1 MLILSFFY
9 FLLSFFSNISILAQ
23 PKKVYMS
30 SGTILAII
38 IIYFGI
44 LILISNLVS
53 KKDSSNDAFFKANKN
68 SKWYLVAFGMIGTA
82 LSGVT
87 FISVP
92 GEVGNPDLQ
101 FKYFQFVLGN
111 AIGFIIIA
119 TVLLPLYYR
128 MNLTSIYSYIEQRLG
143 VVSYKTAATIFL
155 ISRTIG
161 SAFRLYLV
169 VIVLQRFVFDAYNIP
184 FAVTV
189 LISLALIF
197 AYTYRGGLKTII
209 ITDTLQTF
217 FLVTSV
223 FLTIIFICN
232 SLDYS
237 FTEAFEAVKNSNYSK
252 VFFYEDYLKGSFVL
266 KQILGG
272 IFVTIAMVGL
282 DQDLMQKNLSCK
294 NIGEAQKNMF
304 TFTGIFVV
312 INIFFL
318 SVGALLYLYAE
329 KNGISV
335 PMVDG
340 VKRTDLLFPEIAFNH
355 LNIVPAVVF
364 LLGLTAAT
372 FATTDS
378 ALTALTTSFC
388 VDFLGMDKEGKNSN
402 SEIPNSNEEIE
413 TRNKKLVRTRHLVHV
428 GFSLLMFLVIIVFNS
443 LNDKSVVTMI
453 FKVASYTYGPLLGLY
468 AFGLFMKS
476 KTVHDKLVPFIC
488 VISPLVCFLIAK
500 NSATLFE
507 DYVIDN
513 ELIIVNGLIT
523 FIGLLVISKPATS
536 QTKF

>member
-1 MLILSFFY
+1 
-9 FLLSFFSNISILAQ
+9 
-23 PKKVYMS
+23 MS
-30 SGTILAII
+30 KNDSG
-38 IIYFGI
+38 
-44 LILISNLVS
+44 NE
-53 KKDSSNDAFFKANKN
+53 AFFKANKN

-119 TVLLPLYYR
+119 KVLLPLYYR
-128 MNLTSIYSYIEQRLG
+128 MNLTSIYGYIEQRLG
-143 VVSYKTAATIFL
+143 IVSYKTAATIFL

-161 SAFRLYLV
+161 SSFRLYLV
-169 VIVLQRFVFDAYNIP
+169 VIVLQRYVFDYYKIP
-184 FAVTV
+184 FAFTV
-189 LISLALIF
+189 MMSLLLIF

-217 FLVTSV
+217 FLVSSV
-223 FLTIIFICN
+223 FLTIFFICR
-232 SLDYS
+232 SLDFNV
-237 FTEAFEAVKNSNYSK
+237 FTAFEEVKNSNYSK
-252 VFFYEDYLKGSFVL
+252 IFFFDDYNKGNYFW

-282 DQDLMQKNLSCK
+282 DQDLMQKNLSCAT
-294 NIGEAQKNMF
+294 IGEAQKNMF
-304 TFTGIFVV
+304 TFTAIFVI

-329 KNGISV
+329 KNGIAV
-335 PMVDG
+335 PNDLITG
-340 VKRTDLLFPEIAFNH
+340 KPRTDLLFPEIAFHH
-355 LNIVPAVVF
+355 LSIVPAVVF

-388 VDFLGMDKEGKNSN
+388 VDFLGMDKAENLNK
-402 SEIPNSNEEIE
+402 PNI
-413 TRNKKLVRTRHLVHV
+413 VRTRHLVHI
-428 GFSLLMFLVIIVFNS
+428 GFSFLMFLVIIVFNS

-468 AFGLFMKS
+468 TFGLFMKT

-488 VISPLVCFLIAK
+488 IISPLICFFIST
-500 NSATLFE
+500 NSALLFG

-513 ELIIVNGLIT
+513 ELIIINGLLT
-523 FIGLLVISKPATS
+523 FVGLLFISKPATKE
-536 QTKF
+536 TRF

>member
-1 MLILSFFY
+1 MTPFAILS
-9 FLLSFFSNISILAQ
+9 L
-23 PKKVYMS
+23 
-30 SGTILAII
+30 I
-38 IIYFGI
+38 IIYFGF
-44 LILISNLVS
+44 LFLISHFVS
-53 KKDSSNDAFFKANKN
+53 KKDNGNEAFFKANKN

-92 GEVGNPDLQ
+92 GEVGNPEMQ

-119 TVLLPLYYR
+119 KVLLPLYYR
-128 MNLTSIYSYIEQRLG
+128 MNLTSIYGYIEKRLG
-143 VVSYKTAATIFL
+143 SVSYKTAATIFL

-161 SAFRLYLV
+161 SSFRLYLV
-169 VIVLQRFVFDAYNIP
+169 VIVLQRYVFDFYNIP

-189 LISLALIF
+189 LISLSLIF

-223 FLTIIFICN
+223 FLTIYFICS
-232 SLDYS
+232 SLNLT
-237 FTEAFEAVKNSNYSK
+237 FIQAFEEVKNSNYSK
-252 VFFYEDYLKGSFVL
+252 VFFFEDYLKGTYFW

-304 TFTGIFVV
+304 TFTGIFVI

-318 SVGALLYLYAE
+318 SVGALLYLFAE
-329 KNGISV
+329 KNGIAIPTDLV
-335 PMVDG
+335 TGKP
-340 VKRTDLLFPEIAFNH
+340 RTDLLFPEIAFHH
-355 LNIVPAVVF
+355 LSLIPSIVF

-388 VDFLGMDKEGKNSN
+388 VDFLGMDKTENQHK
-402 SEIPNSNEEIE
+402 PNII
-413 TRNKKLVRTRHLVHV
+413 RTRHFVHI
-428 GFSLLMFLVIIVFNS
+428 GFSFLMFLVIIIFNAI
-443 LNDKSVVTMI
+443 NDASVVSMI
-453 FKVASYTYGPLLGLY
+453 FKIASYTYGPLLGLY
-468 AFGLFMKS
+468 TFGLFMKS
-476 KTVHDKLVPFIC
+476 KTVHDKLVPFVCIVSPVIC
-488 VISPLVCFLIAK
+488 FFIAK
-500 NSATLFE
+500 NSVLLLGN
-507 DYVIDN
+507 YVIDN
-513 ELIIVNGLIT
+513 ELIIINGLIT
-523 FIGLLVISKPATS
+523 FIGLLLISKPAITT
-536 QTKF
+536 TKF

>member
-1 MLILSFFY
+1 MTSSAILS
-9 FLLSFFSNISILAQ
+9 L
-23 PKKVYMS
+23 
-30 SGTILAII
+30 II
-38 IIYFGI
+38 VYFGI
-44 LILISNLVS
+44 LFFISHIVS
-53 KKDSSNDAFFKANKN
+53 KKNSGNDAFFKANKN

-92 GEVGNPDLQ
+92 GQVGSPDIQ

-119 TVLLPLYYR
+119 KVLLPLYYR
-128 MNLTSIYSYIEQRLG
+128 MNLTSIYGYIEQRLG
-143 VVSYKTAATIFL
+143 HISYKTAASIFL

-161 SAFRLYLV
+161 SAARLYLV
-169 VIVLQRFVFDAYNIP
+169 AIVLQRYVFDDFGVP
-184 FAVTV
+184 FWVTV
-189 LISLALIF
+189 MGSLALIF
-197 AYTYRGGLKTII
+197 SYTYRGGLKTII

-217 FLVTSV
+217 FLVSSV
-223 FLTIIFICN
+223 ILTIYFICN
-232 SLDYS
+232 SLDYNIPQ
-237 FTEAFEAVKNSNYSK
+237 AFEAVKNSNYSK
-252 VFFYEDYLKGSFVL
+252 IFFYEDWLKSNFFV

-304 TFTGIFVV
+304 TFTGIFVI
-312 INIFFL
+312 INLFFL

-335 PMVDG
+335 PLDNFTS
-340 VKRTDLLFPEIAFNH
+340 KPRTDLLFPEIAFNH
-355 LNIVPAVVF
+355 LNLIPAIVF

-388 VDFLGMDKEGKNSN
+388 VDFLGMDKAEN
-402 SEIPNSNEEIE
+402 IE
-413 TRNKKLVRTRHLVHV
+413 KTNMVRTRHFVHI
-428 GFSLLMFLVIIVFNS
+428 GFSLLMFLVILLIYFLNS
-443 LNDKSVVTMI
+443 DSVVSLI
-453 FKVASYTYGPLLGLY
+453 FKIAAYTYGPLLGLY
-468 AFGLFMKS
+468 TFGLIMKT
-476 KTVHDKLVPFIC
+476 KTVIDKLVPVICILAPTITFI
-488 VISPLVCFLIAK
+488 ISLYSK
-500 NSATLFE
+500 KLFGNYE
-507 DYVIDN
+507 FAE
-513 ELIIVNGLIT
+513 ELIILNGLLT
-523 FIGLLVISKPATS
+523 FIGLMCISKPATS

>member
-1 MLILSFFY
+1 
-9 FLLSFFSNISILAQ
+9 
-23 PKKVYMS
+23 MS
-30 SGTILAII
+30 PTTILII
-38 IIYFGI
+38 IVIYFGL
-44 LILISNLVS
+44 LILISNIVT
-53 KKDSSNDAFFKANKN
+53 KKSADNDTFFKANKN

-111 AIGFIIIA
+111 ALGFLIIA
-119 TVLLPLYYR
+119 KILLPLYYR
-128 MNLTSIYSYIEQRLG
+128 MNLTSIYSYIELRLG
-143 VVSYKTAATIFL
+143 IISYKTAATIFL

-169 VIVLQRFVFDAYNIP
+169 VIVLQRYVFDAFNVP
-184 FAVTV
+184 FALTV
-189 LISLALIF
+189 LISLGLIF

-217 FLVTSV
+217 FLVSSV
-223 FLTIIFICN
+223 FLTIFFICQ
-232 SLDYS
+232 SLDLS
-237 FTEAFEAVKNSNYSK
+237 AIQAFETVKNSNYSK
-252 VFFYEDYLKGSFVL
+252 VFFFEDYLKGTYFW
-266 KQILGG
+266 KQLLGG

-282 DQDLMQKNLSCK
+282 DQDLMQKNLSCAT
-294 NIGEAQKNMF
+294 IGEAQKNMF
-304 TFTGIFVV
+304 TFTGIFVL

-318 SVGALLYLYAE
+318 SVGALLYLFAE
-329 KNGISV
+329 KNGIAI

-340 VKRTDLLFPEIAFNH
+340 VARTDFLFPEIA
-355 LNIVPAVVF
+355 LKSLGIVPAIVF

-388 VDFLGMDKEGKNSN
+388 VDFLEMDKTENQN
-402 SEIPNSNEEIE
+402 IPNI
-413 TRNKKLVRTRHLVHV
+413 VRTRHWVHI
-428 GFSLLMFLVIIVFNS
+428 GFSFLMFLVIILFYAV
-443 LNDKSVVTMI
+443 NDASVVKMI

-468 AFGLFMKS
+468 AFGLFMKT

-488 VISPLVCFLIAK
+488 ILSPAICFLISKYSVA
-500 NSATLFE
+500 LFG
-507 DYVIDN
+507 DYTFDN
-513 ELIIVNGLIT
+513 ELIIVNGLLT
-523 FIGLLVISKPATS
+523 FVGLLLISKPAIENTRY
-536 QTKF
+536 